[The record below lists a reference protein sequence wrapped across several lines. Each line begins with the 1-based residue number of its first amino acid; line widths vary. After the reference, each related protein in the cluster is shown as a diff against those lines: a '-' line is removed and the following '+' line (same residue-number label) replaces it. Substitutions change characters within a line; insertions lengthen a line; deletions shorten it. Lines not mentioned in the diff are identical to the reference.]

1 MYICVC
7 NGVTEQQI
15 HDAVKAGAAT
25 LAEIGITLGVAAGC
39 GTCQA
44 FAAEALDAAL
54 QIRKLPEN
62 RAAA

>member
-7 NGVTEQQI
+7 NAVTEQQI
-15 HDAVKAGAAT
+15 RDAVHAGVST
-25 LAEIGITLGVAAGC
+25 LSELGLKLGVAAGC

-44 FAAEALDAAL
+44 FAAEVLYATL
-54 QIRKLPEN
+54 QIRSLPEK